1 MLSFKSFLKEEA
13 EEGGQLKHIT
23 HAEDRPL
30 MHGHDGFEHAVGALE
45 KAHAQIKSGQQSSN
59 LTMKYDGS
67 PSLVFG
73 HHPKTGKFFVATKSA
88 FNKDPKINHTD
99 KDIERNHGHAP
110 GLVKTLKHA
119 LKHLPK
125 VTPKSGVYQGDL
137 MHHAENKTISESY
150 VNEAVSF
157 TPNTITYTPK
167 DKKEEEKVKKSK
179 VGIVV
184 HQEYHGSDI
193 TNMKASPHPDLSK
206 FKEHPDVHLHGA
218 EHDTSKVKH
227 SEENEKTYQKH
238 MAAAK
243 AIHTTHGHK
252 MYDAIHPKHSGDS
265 GHLATYI
272 NHTVRT
278 DEVPS
283 VKGFKEHLQRQHEK
297 NIVKAKSE
305 KGKAEKTKQRD
316 DELAHVEKHKGHYE
330 NLLAM
335 HHHLHQAKNALVNSL
350 ETHEGRYQHHIN
362 GKKSKPEGFVVNYT
376 HEGKEEPTKLVNR
389 AEFAKQNLLKVR
401 K

>member
-125 VTPKSGVYQGDL
+125 VTPKTGIYQGDL
-137 MHHAENKTISESY
+137 MHHAENKTISQSY
-150 VNEAVSF
+150 VYEAVSF

-167 DKKEEEKVKKSK
+167 DKKEEE
-179 VGIVV
+179 
-184 HQEYHGSDI
+184 
-193 TNMKASPHPDLSK
+193 
-206 FKEHPDVHLHGA
+206 
-218 EHDTSKVKH
+218 
-227 SEENEKTYQKH
+227 
-238 MAAAK
+238 
-243 AIHTTHGHK
+243 
-252 MYDAIHPKHSGDS
+252 
-265 GHLATYI
+265 
-272 NHTVRT
+272 
-278 DEVPS
+278 
-283 VKGFKEHLQRQHEK
+283 
-297 NIVKAKSE
+297 
-305 KGKAEKTKQRD
+305 
-316 DELAHVEKHKGHYE
+316 
-330 NLLAM
+330 
-335 HHHLHQAKNALVNSL
+335 
-350 ETHEGRYQHHIN
+350 
-362 GKKSKPEGFVVNYT
+362 
-376 HEGKEEPTKLVNR
+376 
-389 AEFAKQNLLKVR
+389 
-401 K
+401 